1 VDQAEAFTCTHHTDV
16 AYGIA
21 NSLAASL
28 AGDDGRVSWMKTN
41 INAADLEKAPTSV
54 HADLQAA
61 LDLFESAD
69 DNEKRLAATQRLY
82 DISQQIYWT
91 EEWRSKHASETK
103 AGMRAKLEER
113 TGEKVAADISLKELR
128 NRLAQTQGFDDTAS
142 EIKAGMRSKLEER
155 TGDKVAADISG
166 KELQDRLARTQG
178 FADKA

>member
-1 VDQAEAFTCTHHTDV
+1 VGREFLQVFLRTGSPCLFV
-16 AYGIA
+16 M
-21 NSLAASL
+21 AS
-28 AGDDGRVSWMKTN
+28 KK
-41 INAADLEKAPTSV
+41 NAARICQPKFTP
-54 HADLQAA
+54 
-61 LDLFESAD
+61 
-69 DNEKRLAATQRLY
+69 
-82 DISQQIYWT
+82 YWT
-91 EEWRSKHASETK
+91 EERRSKHASETK

-113 TGEKVAADISLKELR
+113 TSEKVAADISLKELR